1 MTNERTPRNVL
12 IRKLNQKLYFAEIE
26 EKLLS
31 VTYSLTS
38 DKLYTVDHAI
48 PELIKIISLLEQEQ
62 QAIMHEIDRLYPL
75 TK

>member
-1 MTNERTPRNVL
+1 MTTEKTSKDLL
-12 IRKLNQKLYFAEIE
+12 ISKLNQKLYFAEIE

-38 DKLYTVDHAI
+38 DKLYTVDHAL
-48 PELIKIISLLEQEQ
+48 PELIKIINLLEQEQ
-62 QAIMHEIDRLYPL
+62 RAIMHEIDRLYNL